1 MILTISIK
9 YFEWLF
15 MEIDEKNIAKQ
26 KKIRDLQAS
35 FDKSMKILE
44 SYIAESI
51 TNKQKLNSIKRDLK
65 EANEIFLEA
74 EKCLDDLK
82 VDLQN
87 STGQQNKS
95 LVRYKMSETVTVKI
109 EINGVVYP
117 VSCMTGE
124 ENRLIESSK
133 EVNKVIAS
141 LSNVSETIGETRLL
155 AMTSLILADKLIE
168 QENITN
174 ENNNNDDDMDEIIN
188 WLEKATERMN
198 KVAKLLEN
206 K

>member
-1 MILTISIK
+1 
-9 YFEWLF
+9 
-15 MEIDEKNIAKQ
+15 
-26 KKIRDLQAS
+26 
-35 FDKSMKILE
+35 
-44 SYIAESI
+44 
-51 TNKQKLNSIKRDLK
+51 
-65 EANEIFLEA
+65 
-74 EKCLDDLK
+74 
-82 VDLQN
+82 
-87 STGQQNKS
+87 
-95 LVRYKMSETVTVKI
+95 MSETVTVKI

-124 ENRLIESSK
+124 EDRLIDSSK

-155 AMTSLILADKLIE
+155 AMTSLILADKLME
-168 QENITN
+168 RENTSD
-174 ENNNNDDDMDEIIN
+174 NNNLNELIN

>member
-1 MILTISIK
+1 
-9 YFEWLF
+9 
-15 MEIDEKNIAKQ
+15 
-26 KKIRDLQAS
+26 
-35 FDKSMKILE
+35 
-44 SYIAESI
+44 
-51 TNKQKLNSIKRDLK
+51 
-65 EANEIFLEA
+65 
-74 EKCLDDLK
+74 
-82 VDLQN
+82 
-87 STGQQNKS
+87 
-95 LVRYKMSETVTVKI
+95 MSETVTVKI

-168 QENITN
+168 QENTLD
-174 ENNNNDDDMDEIIN
+174 NNNLNDLIN
-188 WLEKATERMN
+188 WLEKATQRMN

>member
-1 MILTISIK
+1 
-9 YFEWLF
+9 
-15 MEIDEKNIAKQ
+15 
-26 KKIRDLQAS
+26 
-35 FDKSMKILE
+35 
-44 SYIAESI
+44 
-51 TNKQKLNSIKRDLK
+51 
-65 EANEIFLEA
+65 
-74 EKCLDDLK
+74 
-82 VDLQN
+82 
-87 STGQQNKS
+87 
-95 LVRYKMSETVTVKI
+95 MSETVTVKI

-117 VSCMTGE
+117 VSCMAGE
-124 ENRLIESSK
+124 EDRLLKSSK

-168 QENITN
+168 KENDTDVDNMN
-174 ENNNNDDDMDEIIN
+174 EFVN